1 MGNIAP
7 EVQELKT
14 SLQNKYGGNRSKEYE
29 MHNNT
34 KAPAFDKS
42 LRTNRISAMQSRIE
56 RRMHGEDKDIAGQ
69 HFIAKTRSSGSV
81 LEMARNLD
89 TQQAEQESLEE
100 YEAHKQGKPKYNR
113 AVSDDPSSLLFTPE
127 QLVKI
132 AVHKAAISKQLD
144 ANEEQRKVVQP
155 NYPNSNPQNVANVYH
170 IPQQNGLC
178 QQHQQQELQEQA
190 QLTAQRQLE
199 EQEEQERKRQ
209 ESLKQLQEQE
219 RNRQLQE
226 QERQQQLREQQEKD
240 KQRQEQEKRQL
251 QEQEKQRGL
260 KEQQERERQRQL
272 QEQEQQ
278 RQLLK
283 QERIRQL
290 QEQERERQLLEQQE
304 KQRLL
309 EEQQEMK
316 KQRQIQEQEEQERQ
330 QKLREEKE
338 REIQE
343 QK

>member
-100 YEAHKQGKPKYNR
+100 YEAYKQGKPKYNR

-144 ANEEQRKVVQP
+144 AGEEQRKVVHSNNQ
-155 NYPNSNPQNVANVYH
+155 NDNSDQFITNVYH
-170 IPQQNGLC
+170 TEQQNGYSHPNQL
-178 QQHQQQELQEQA
+178 QQMQEQV
-190 QLTAQRQLE
+190 QSTSQRKFE
-199 EQEEQERKRQ
+199 EQ
-209 ESLKQLQEQE
+209 
-219 RNRQLQE
+219 
-226 QERQQQLREQQEKD
+226 
-240 KQRQEQEKRQL
+240 QEQEKIR
-251 QEQEKQRGL
+251 
-260 KEQQERERQRQL
+260 
-272 QEQEQQ
+272 
-278 RQLLK
+278 
-283 QERIRQL
+283 QERINNNLNIR
-290 QEQERERQLLEQQE
+290 RD
-304 KQRLL
+304 KG
-309 EEQQEMK
+309 
-316 KQRQIQEQEEQERQ
+316 
-330 QKLREEKE
+330 
-338 REIQE
+338 
-343 QK
+343 